1 MPVKTHIADNFL
13 ESLML
18 RPFCDAAD
26 VKGLTVEQ
34 RAALHVFMY
43 EFLAAYYRA
52 CEKVPANSV
61 KQALE
66 KRIVMAVSP

>member
-1 MPVKTHIADNFL
+1 MPVKTKIADSFL

-34 RAALHVFMY
+34 RAALHVFLY

-52 CEKVPANSV
+52 CEKVPENNV
-61 KQALE
+61 KQVLE
-66 KRIVMAVSP
+66 KRIILASTP